1 MTTAEARQ
9 ELHELANLQSHITQL
24 RLQREELNA
33 SLTAVRVTDYS
44 TSGHG
49 GASDGTD
56 KLNAVIDKLSGLD
69 EKYFNKLYDLQERQT
84 AVLEKINKLPYPFS
98 EMLTRRFVKH
108 ERYEKIADA
117 MGYSYYYVCKR
128 GIPTAI
134 KKYADL

>member
-33 SLTAVRVTDYS
+33 SLTAIKVTDYS
-44 TSGHG
+44 ASGHG
-49 GASDGTD
+49 GTSDGTD
-56 KLNAVIDKLSGLD
+56 KLNAVIDKLSVLD
-69 EKYFNKLYDLQERQT
+69 EKYYNTVYELQERQT
-84 AVLEKINKLPYPFS
+84 GILERINKLPYPYS
-98 EMLTRRFVKH
+98 EMLTRRFVNH
-108 ERYEKIADA
+108 ERYEKIADV
-117 MGYSYYYVCKR
+117 MGYSYFYVCKR